1 MRLYYEV
8 ARRAFQRQLAY
19 RTANLAGLFTN
30 AVFGYLRAAV
40 ILALYESR
48 TDVAGYDLPTA
59 LSYTW
64 TTQASL
70 MIIALWGWYDI
81 EETIRTGDVVSDLSK
96 PFSYLGY
103 WLARDLGRA
112 AYFLLV
118 RCLPLLVVAVIGFGI
133 RLPDFPLGWL
143 LWLFS
148 LSLATVVSF
157 ACRFLVN
164 ATAFWTADARGIG
177 TIVMGIVT
185 LLSGFIVP
193 LQWLPS
199 PIAEI
204 SLVLPFAGMVQTPAD
219 IFVGKVS
226 GAGLVE
232 ALGLQLFWATTL
244 LALSQLV
251 VVLATRRVIAQGG

>member
-96 PFSYLGY
+96 PFSYL
-103 WLARDLGRA
+103 
-112 AYFLLV
+112 
-118 RCLPLLVVAVIGFGI
+118 
-133 RLPDFPLGWL
+133 
-143 LWLFS
+143 
-148 LSLATVVSF
+148 
-157 ACRFLVN
+157 
-164 ATAFWTADARGIG
+164 
-177 TIVMGIVT
+177 
-185 LLSGFIVP
+185 
-193 LQWLPS
+193 
-199 PIAEI
+199 
-204 SLVLPFAGMVQTPAD
+204 
-219 IFVGKVS
+219 
-226 GAGLVE
+226 
-232 ALGLQLFWATTL
+232 
-244 LALSQLV
+244 
-251 VVLATRRVIAQGG
+251 